1 MLCLIFIKHK
11 KIKSSTKLNQR
22 QIYTQVHNKCLNDT
36 KQHKNKYN
44 CLNNCNYYVI
54 VVLYLYCQL
63 TFTLKITLKNEENEA
78 KNTTRHTK
86 FIQIHRFKNVK
97 KLKAVN
103 CLVWANKLICS
114 KIKILLLSCRSCH
127 ELNDLK

>member
-22 QIYTQVHNKCLNDT
+22 QIYTNTQQKCLNDT

-63 TFTLKITLKNEENEA
+63 TFTLKITLKTEENEA
-78 KNTTRHTK
+78 KHDKTHK
-86 FIQIHRFKNVK
+86 IHSDSPIQE
-97 KLKAVN
+97 
-103 CLVWANKLICS
+103 C
-114 KIKILLLSCRSCH
+114 
-127 ELNDLK
+127 